1 MVDQHDLESQLAE
14 KATIGSGSTY
24 SESGVDRPYP
34 SEEQT
39 PSGGGRPDVDHT
51 EVEDMDAGH
60 QLDLQLSHVSSRP
73 YHHQI
78 SKLTLS
84 QAHAS
89 IKAGPR
95 KAAEGETLERSN
107 TRGSVKSKLS
117 RIATSIT
124 TRNNRARLEREKV
137 PEQDLDNDIV
147 GWEGQDDP
155 TMPLNFPDS
164 RKWLL
169 LSLIAVITFL
179 APLASSM
186 FAPGVQFMNTE
197 FGNSSELLSTLTVSI
212 FVLGFAV
219 GPLFLSPLSEIYGRR
234 PVLAFGNSFFVVW
247 QIGCALAPNLGSLI
261 AFRFLA
267 GVGGAACMT
276 IGGGVIADLFRT
288 EQRGFAASM

>member
-124 TRNNRARLEREKV
+124 TRNNRARLER
-137 PEQDLDNDIV
+137 
-147 GWEGQDDP
+147 
-155 TMPLNFPDS
+155 FPNRTLTTTS
-164 RKWLL
+164 LAGKAKMTPRCPST
-169 LSLIAVITFL
+169 SLIV
-179 APLASSM
+179 AS
-186 FAPGVQFMNTE
+186 G
-197 FGNSSELLSTLTVSI
+197 SS
-212 FVLGFAV
+212 
-219 GPLFLSPLSEIYGRR
+219 SPS
-234 PVLAFGNSFFVVW
+234 S
-247 QIGCALAPNLGSLI
+247 Q
-261 AFRFLA
+261 
-267 GVGGAACMT
+267 
-276 IGGGVIADLFRT
+276 
-288 EQRGFAASM
+288 